1 METKTVT
8 SARVDDAVAM
18 DAGVNAADAMTVDAA
33 ISASRRRVPG
43 GPGTRSR
50 SEHDVQGARSSEGD
64 ASSLSIDV
72 VARVGRGRRWSA
84 GEGRARWDRLGA
96 MIAWRVDAAKVA
108 VIIVS
113 ASPTAREPVR
123 QTRRWVH

>member
-8 SARVDDAVAM
+8 SARVDDSAAM
-18 DAGVNAADAMTVDAA
+18 DAGFKNADAMTVDAA
-33 ISASRRRVPG
+33 ISTSRRRVPG

-72 VARVGRGRRWSA
+72 VARVGRGRRPA
-84 GEGRARWDRLGA
+84 GEGRARWDRCGA

-123 QTRRWVH
+123 PTRRWVH

>member
-33 ISASRRRVPG
+33 ISTSRRRVPG
-43 GPGTRSR
+43 GPETRSR
-50 SEHDVQGARSSEGD
+50 SEHDSEGD

-72 VARVGRGRRWSA
+72 VARVGRGRRPA
-84 GEGRARWDRLGA
+84 GEGRARWDRCGA

-113 ASPTAREPVR
+113 ASPTAREPVWP
-123 QTRRWVH
+123 TRRWVH

>member
-8 SARVDDAVAM
+8 SARVDDAAAM
-18 DAGVNAADAMTVDAA
+18 DAGFKNADAMTVDAA

-50 SEHDVQGARSSEGD
+50 SEHDVQGARSIGSGD

-72 VARVGRGRRWSA
+72 VARVGRGRRPG
-84 GEGRARWDRLGA
+84 GEGRARWDRCGA

-123 QTRRWVH
+123 PTRRWVH